1 MLYVHK
7 LDIVVKSLGSDTVSC
22 MFVCQ
27 RCETVSEHTYTST
40 RILASTKRSDM
51 NACFTL
57 ELVNVFASSQG
68 NTPRLLTLNLGQG
81 TGSMKNTV
89 DNATDLSK
97 RFVVGGILVVGVVV
111 AAVGAFDF
119 GGGATCCWVLGG
131 REGAC
136 DHGQGCGAGCLNGS
150 GARGGDQ
157 GSSGKRR
164 LVSEKGGHG
173 GLRKAVGVGR
183 VRD

>member
-27 RCETVSEHTYTST
+27 RYETVSEHTYTST

-89 DNATDLSK
+89 DNAADLSK
-97 RFVVGGILVVGVVV
+97 RFAVGGILV
-111 AAVGAFDF
+111 AAFVTVGAFDF

-131 REGAC
+131 GEGTG
-136 DHGQGCGAGCLNGS
+136 DHRQGCGARCLNGS
-150 GARGGDQ
+150 GARGRDQ
-157 GSSGKRR
+157 GGSGKRG
-164 LVSEKGGHG
+164 LVSKKGGHG
-173 GLRKAVGVGR
+173 RVMKAGGVGR